1 MNNNS
6 RVKVLHS
13 ENTIEM
19 NKFFA
24 KMTENPLS
32 DEYVLLQKIRLD
44 YPDYKVRTRQIKK
57 NTQKET
63 YAGLTYAYMRN
74 YILTHTS
81 EETQAQEIDEFDE
94 LILISRCQTK
104 AKRYPTIKK
113 WFLAKY
119 PAIAQFGM
127 EPVVKVEETA
137 NIQNMTVLKSTDKVS
152 MCEGA

>member
-32 DEYVLLQKIRLD
+32 DEYALLQKIRLD

-74 YILTHTS
+74 YIFTHAS
-81 EETQAQEIDEFDE
+81 EETQEQEIHEFDE

-127 EPVVKVEETA
+127 EPVVEDEETT

-152 MCEGA
+152 LPEGA